1 MANSDPGRGPHPRI
15 ADRLRAVVGEH
26 ADAQDAVAE
35 LRALLREA
43 PAGSAEALTEQLAE
57 LARLTRDSV
66 DRSAT
71 DTLLALLDAAA
82 AVTGSRAA
90 RFTAELER
98 GLYLLRA
105 GLPGDSLPGL
115 AAALELAQAPQERC
129 RAVFHSAAAR
139 MELGDAAGAEAGFRK
154 ALDLAAEAD
163 DIEGLV
169 QAANRLAAL
178 AVWRNAP
185 READGIVSAARSQA
199 ERANRPDLVLYLVMV
214 SGVRFASRGEYDRAE
229 EEYVRLAELASA
241 PGPDQD
247 AGERHQAVAA
257 SLAGRITLRLRR
269 GEPAEA
275 ARLAPRLRALLD
287 GLNVGERVRDLVTLS
302 QVSLQLGD
310 LDDATEDAVRAV
322 GLSEGERL
330 RPEQAEALGQLSSV
344 YLMRGAYEPAHRTCL
359 AALRLIEDSRTTVGD
374 AQARVAFVEDRSA
387 LYQQA
392 VRLCLILAKT
402 HRDPAYRTE
411 ALTWVE
417 RIKSRTLGEL
427 LGLGSLAAPAGIP
440 ADIRE
445 SEQVLLRRI
454 RRHESAGGLSRD
466 EYHEAWRRLET
477 LWQAMEDGA
486 PEYVALRRGLTA
498 SPDQIRDLLGGAARL
513 PAPRTAGTGATI
525 GSRFA
530 AERTQTPPGLH
541 EAAREVDLELPEGGH
556 RRVAILAGTQTD
568 SRRRLLDRIT
578 RPAPVGDR
586 LVDLVHNLAAVDT
599 AWWPLYG
606 DALDGGRVPQAQQL
620 GERLRRCVAQWGS
633 DDQRRAAERWWN
645 DRLVSLLCRAL
656 TPVPPDDPCWAAVGP
671 ALRKDRTA
679 ADACRALHA
688 RGLLPGEPAVDERL
702 AREKDR
708 LAGHFFEAL
717 AHRVRAASRSG
728 PPGVALARFRLGLRA
743 AVLLVPGDPRLL
755 AAGTAFVDE
764 FPEYRYT

>member
-1 MANSDPGRGPHPRI
+1 MANSEPGRGPHPRV
-15 ADRLRAVVGEH
+15 ADRLTAI
-26 ADAQDAVAE
+26 AQDAVAE

-43 PAGSAEALTEQLAE
+43 ADGSAETLTEQLAD
-57 LARLTRDSV
+57 LVRRTRDSA

-71 DTLLALLDAAA
+71 DTLLALLDAAV

-105 GLPGDSLPGL
+105 GLPGDSLPRL
-115 AAALELAQAPQERC
+115 AAALELADAPEERC
-129 RAVFHSAAAR
+129 RAVFHSGVAR
-139 MELGDAAGAEAGFRK
+139 MELGNAAEAEAGFRK
-154 ALDLAAEAD
+154 ALDLATEAD

-178 AVWRNAP
+178 AVWRNTP
-185 READGIVSAARSQA
+185 RDADGIVSAARLQA

-214 SGVRFASRGEYDRAE
+214 SAVRFASCGEFDRAE

-241 PGPDQD
+241 PGPGGD
-247 AGERHQAVAA
+247 ADERHQALAA

-269 GEPAEA
+269 EEPAEA

-287 GLNVGERVRDLVTLS
+287 RLNVGEQVRDLVTLS
-302 QVSLQLGD
+302 QVGLLLGN
-310 LDDATEDAVRAV
+310 LDDALEDAFRAV
-322 GLSEGERL
+322 GLSGGERL
-330 RPEQAEALGQLSSV
+330 RPEQAEALSQLSSV

-359 AALRLIEDSRTTVGD
+359 AALRLIEDSRTSVGD
-374 AQARVAFVEDRSA
+374 AQSRVAFVEDRSA

-402 HRDPAYRTE
+402 LRDPAYRAE

-440 ADIRE
+440 ADMWE
-445 SEQVLLRRI
+445 SEQALLRRI

-477 LWQAMEDGA
+477 LWEAMEDEA

-498 SPDQIRDLLGGAARL
+498 GPDQIRELLGGADRL
-513 PAPRTAGTGATI
+513 PAPRTAGTGASVR
-525 GSRFA
+525 SRCA
-530 AERTQTPPGLH
+530 AERPEAPPRMH

-556 RRVAILAGTQTD
+556 RRVSILAGTHTD

-586 LVDLVHNLAAVDT
+586 LIDLVRNLAAVDT

-606 DALDGGRVPQAQQL
+606 DALDGGRVPQAEQL
-620 GERLRRCVAQWGS
+620 GEWLRRCVAQWGS
-633 DDQRRAAERWWN
+633 DDQRQAAERWWN
-645 DRLVSLLCRAL
+645 DRLVSLLCRTL
-656 TPVPPDDPCWAAVGP
+656 TPVPPDDASWAAVGSV
-671 ALRKDRTA
+671 LRKDRTA
-679 ADACRALHA
+679 ADACRALHD

-702 AREKDR
+702 AREKDM
-708 LAGHFFEAL
+708 LAGYFFDGL
-717 AHRVRAASRSG
+717 AHSVRAASRSG
-728 PPGVALARFRLGLRA
+728 PPGAALARFRLGLRA
-743 AVLLVPGDPRLL
+743 AVLLVPGDARLL

-764 FPEYRYT
+764 FPEYRYV